1 MLGGGYGQQDI
12 KRKKKKKNSKPKHP
26 TATSEELEAKVG

>member
-12 KRKKKKKNSKPKHP
+12 KRQKKKKKKNIKPKHP
-26 TATSEELEAKVG
+26 TATY

>member
-12 KRKKKKKNSKPKHP
+12 KRQKKKNSKPKHP